1 MMMWACYTGG
11 VRKPKCPY
19 QCTSEKYRMPN
30 CYTMLED
37 LIYTLGGP
45 WLFTL
50 LLSCIMVILALVLSV
65 ARVKLVGDDF
75 TTPPPAP
82 HGAHIDHSFPF
93 LESLEEVIRSITI
106 LLNCLGNYYLVKALC
121 KSGILI
127 LVYLRRTCAE
137 QKRHDG
143 LFKEFNSFQAF
154 FGAGA

>member
-106 LLNCLGNYYLVKALC
+106 LLNWLGNCYLVKLYVRV
-121 KSGILI
+121 G
-127 LVYLRRTCAE
+127 
-137 QKRHDG
+137 
-143 LFKEFNSFQAF
+143 F
-154 FGAGA
+154 